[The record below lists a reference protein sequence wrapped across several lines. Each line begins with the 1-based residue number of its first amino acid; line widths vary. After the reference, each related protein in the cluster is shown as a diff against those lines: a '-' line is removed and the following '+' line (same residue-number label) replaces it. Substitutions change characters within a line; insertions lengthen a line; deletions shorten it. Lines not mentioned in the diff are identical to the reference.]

1 LCVREIVKEGRISE
15 SLMKIMCD
23 WIKLI
28 SKVLVNLRHKIDR
41 SWTQIPLNM

>member
-1 LCVREIVKEGRISE
+1 MSE

-28 SKVLVNLRHKIDR
+28 SKVLVTLRHKIN
-41 SWTQIPLNM
+41 WCWIQIPLIMLMHEQ